1 MRPRQRVHDAVF
13 FLGVSKPEDHAMHAS
28 AILQRCL
35 STVLG
40 PMHAARA
47 RRLLGAVEALVA
59 GRRLTLTDL
68 ARSWP
73 EATWM
78 HAPLK
83 ALDRLLSNR
92 HVHDAVVPLH
102 QAMAVWLLSGRA
114 RPLVLV
120 DWSDLKGDGRWA
132 LLRASVPVGGRALTL
147 YEQTFPRKRMG
158 QPKAQLAFL
167 RQLRRVV
174 PQAVAP
180 IIVTDAGFR
189 SDWLRAVQSLGW
201 DYIGRLRN
209 NTHVRSVRQRS
220 WRACSILHGSA
231 THKALDLGEHFV
243 VKGDPVRCRL
253 VLVSQ
258 RRKGREQLTRS
269 GKPQQ
274 GLMAKKARKSA
285 REPWLLMTSLT
296 HQDYTAHQVVAGYSK
311 RMQIEEAFRDL
322 KSHRYGSGFEDSLT
336 RKPKRLAV
344 LLLLQS
350 LAAFA
355 AWVMGHAAEEAGA
368 PDPLARQSAHH
379 GRYSLIRRGIEW
391 LGRATVPLEIARELR
406 RLCTARTRIVL

>member
-1 MRPRQRVHDAVF
+1 
-13 FLGVSKPEDHAMHAS
+13 MHAS
-28 AILQRCL
+28 AILRRCL
-35 STVLG
+35 SAVLG
-40 PMHAARA
+40 PMHAARS
-47 RRLLGAVEALVA
+47 RRLLTAVEALLA
-59 GRRLTLTDL
+59 GRQLSLTNL
-68 ARSWP
+68 ARNWP
-73 EATWM
+73 GATWI

-92 HVHDAVVPLH
+92 HLHDAILPLH
-102 QAMAVWLLSGRA
+102 KAMAIWLLSDSV

-147 YEQTFPRKRMG
+147 YEQTFPLKRMG
-158 QPKAQLAFL
+158 QPRAQLAFL

-174 PQAVAP
+174 PQAVVP

-189 SDWLRAVQSLGW
+189 SDWMRAVQSLGW

-220 WRACSILHGSA
+220 WRACSSLHGSA
-231 THKALDLGEHFV
+231 THKALDLGDHFV

-285 REPWLLMTSLT
+285 REPWLLMTSLIK
-296 HQDYTAHQVVAGYSK
+296 QDYPAHQVVAGYSK

-322 KSHRYGSGFEDSLT
+322 KSHRYGSSFEDSLT

-350 LAAFA
+350 LMAFA
-355 AWVMGHAAEEAGA
+355 AWMMGLASKAAGA
-368 PDPLARQSAHH
+368 PDPLARQPKHYS
-379 GRYSLIRRGIEW
+379 RYSLIRRGIEW
-391 LGRATVPLEIARELR
+391 LRRATVPPDILRELW
-406 RLCTARTRIVL
+406 RLCAAPTRIVV